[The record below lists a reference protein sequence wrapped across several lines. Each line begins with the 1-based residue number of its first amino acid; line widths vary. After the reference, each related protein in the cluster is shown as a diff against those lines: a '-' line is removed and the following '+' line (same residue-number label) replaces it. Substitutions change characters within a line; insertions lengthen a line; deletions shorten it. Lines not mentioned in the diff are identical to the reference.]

1 VLSFLYGAPEGARL
15 NGSIVTSQTIDIKTP
30 DGLCDS
36 SLFASTLKVA

>member
-1 VLSFLYGAPEGARL
+1 MLSFLPGAPEGARS
-15 NGSIVTSQTIDIKTP
+15 NGNAVIGKTIDIKTP